1 MERREFI
8 AALGSAAMAWPL
20 VARAQQDTRVRRI
33 GMLIPG
39 VQNSRGS
46 QINLA
51 ALRDGLVK
59 LGWIEGRNLR
69 IDLRWGAGDPE
80 HLKDYASELVSLAP
94 DVIVAD
100 AGAATRA
107 VQRATQTIPI
117 VYMVGADPVVT
128 GLVQ

>member
-51 ALRDGLVK
+51 ALREGLAK
-59 LGWIEGRNLR
+59 LGWIEGRNLQ
-69 IDLRWGAGDPE
+69 IDLRFAAGDANRVRA
-80 HLKDYASELVSLAP
+80 YAVELVSLAP
-94 DVIVAD
+94 DVIVTTSFPAT
-100 AGAATRA
+100 AAMQQQTR
-107 VQRATQTIPI
+107 TIPI
-117 VYMVGADPVVT
+117 VFTAAGDPVSN
-128 GLVQ
+128 GLLQ